1 MTRGSSTERNI
12 TSNTSLYSNHLVPVF
27 NTPAT
32 SASPSPEPHFA
43 QSSTMVGRKS
53 TMSRSPQAEIPL
65 PITYTPTTHR
75 ISKAKKGKRVHAC
88 EFPGCNKVFTRAEHR
103 RRHELNHNPEASYR
117 CTQTGCKKAFH
128 RPDLLARHM
137 ERHELESQPDHAQ
150 WTPQTSPP
158 VVNSAVI
165 PRCMSMDGGSM
176 LAADAQQSHS
186 MSIGS
191 LVAPGVHPDLANDC
205 SLMWN
210 GMDLPL
216 QPRASANLFQ
226 NHLPETAD
234 DSPFYSS
241 PAETCPSP
249 LSDATYSL
257 PPHSSSSISSA
268 SVSVIDQ
275 YPKNILKNDMTSS
288 PLQMASP
295 LRWDVDAGMPPTH
308 LVPISLEDSMIQPPV
323 QCHYPSPS
331 WSSADCLP
339 YDDQVHSLAHFQP
352 QPMTWKQWT
361 M

>member
-1 MTRGSSTERNI
+1 MARGSSAEHK
-12 TSNTSLYSNHLVPVF
+12 SLSTLSATNQLVSVL
-27 NTPAT
+27 NTPAAST
-32 SASPSPEPHFA
+32 SPSPDPRL
-43 QSSTMVGRKS
+43 QSTTMVGRKS
-53 TMSRSPQAEIPL
+53 NVRRSPQTEITMPV
-65 PITYTPTTHR
+65 TYTPTTHR

-88 EFPGCNKVFTRAEHR
+88 EHPGCNKVFTRAEHR

-117 CTQTGCKKAFH
+117 CTHHGCKKAFH

-137 ERHELESQPDHAQ
+137 ERHELESQPEQAQ
-150 WTPQTSPP
+150 WSAQAPAP
-158 VVNSAVI
+158 VVNESASI
-165 PRCMSMDGGSM
+165 PRCVPMDTGSL
-176 LAADAQQSHS
+176 LASSQQSHS

-216 QPRASANLFQ
+216 QQPRPTPNMFHQ
-226 NHLPETAD
+226 LPESAD

-249 LSDATYSL
+249 LSDAAFSL

-275 YPKNILKNDMTSS
+275 YPKGILKTEMHSS
-288 PLQMASP
+288 PMQMHSP
-295 LRWDVDAGMPPTH
+295 LRWDGSDAGMPPSH
-308 LVPISLEDSMIQPPV
+308 LVPISLDEHLIQPPV

-339 YDDQVHSLAHFQP
+339 YEDHVQSLAHFQP
-352 QPMTWKQWT
+352 MGWKQWA